1 MCQTSNTFHDAQCR
15 IAKGQTLMEHQP
27 IKKDPYAALRIKEFN
42 IFLLVRFALVF
53 AWSMQFIVIEWQVY
67 SITKDPLSLGLIG
80 LMEIIPAL
88 SMALFAGHIVDQ
100 SEKRG
105 LLMKC
110 IIGFSVISFGLF
122 LLTWPLVVGNW
133 STNAVLYSIYAL
145 VFMGGLVR
153 AFIGPTVFSLI
164 ALIVPKKLYPNAA
177 TWSSSTWQ
185 VASVLGPALAGFSI
199 SWIGV
204 HWSMCL
210 ILAFALLAMLNL
222 LRIPEKPILNPKIG
236 EPVMQSLKEGVK
248 FVFKTKAVLG
258 ALTLDMIAVLFGG
271 AIALLPIF
279 AQDILKVGSEGF
291 GILRAAPAVGAFLT
305 MLITAYIPISKN
317 AGMKLLA
324 AIFGFGVCII
334 VFGLSS
340 IFWVSVVALFFSGV
354 TDGVSMVIR
363 QTILQLKTPDHM
375 RGRVASVNS
384 MFVGSSNE
392 LGAFESG
399 VTAKLMGTV
408 TAVVFGG
415 TMTLLTVVT
424 TGLVSPSFRKLDLR
438 KDLEDHEREV

>member
-1 MCQTSNTFHDAQCR
+1 
-15 IAKGQTLMEHQP
+15 ME
-27 IKKDPYAALRIKEFN
+27 KKDPYASLRIKEFN

-53 AWSMQFIVIEWQVY
+53 AWSMQFIIIEWQVY
-67 SITKDPLSLGLIG
+67 SITKNPLSLGIIG
-80 LMEIIPAL
+80 LMEVIPAV

-100 SEKRG
+100 KEKRN
-105 LLMKC
+105 LLALC
-110 IIGFSVISFGLF
+110 IGLF
-122 LLTWPLVVGNW
+122 SLISLGLFFLTLPTFIEGWNKN
-133 STNAVLYSIYAL
+133 TVLYAIYAL
-145 VFMGGLVR
+145 VFFGGLLR
-153 AFIGPTVFSLI
+153 SFFGPTIFSLI

-185 VASVLGPALAGFSI
+185 IASVLGPAFAGLTI

-204 HWSMCL
+204 HWSLCIVFGL
-210 ILAFALLAMLNL
+210 VSVSFLTVFFIKK
-222 LRIPEKPILNPKIG
+222 KPILNPKIG
-236 EPVMQSLKEGVK
+236 EPVMKSLKEGVR
-248 FVFKTKAVLG
+248 FVYKTKAILG
-258 ALTLDMIAVLFGG
+258 ALTLDMISVLFGG
-271 AIALLPIF
+271 AVALLPVY
-279 AQDILKVGSEGF
+279 AQDILKVGPEGF
-291 GILRAAPAVGAFLT
+291 GALRAAPAIGAFLT
-305 MLITAYIPISKN
+305 MLVTAYIPISRN

-340 IFWVSVVALFFSGV
+340 VFWISIVALFFSGV

-415 TMTLLTVVT
+415 TMTLITVIT
-424 TGLVSPSFRKLDLR
+424 TGIVNPTLRKLDLT
-438 KDLEDHEREV
+438 KDLEEHEREE